1 MRSHKNSCECLLS
14 NLLVN
19 PYGKWFI
26 CGAWAVW
33 VVLLWG
39 ACGGLACNGGSR
51 RWVPTVGPGGV
62 FGGGSHGGIACG
74 CGLRCCDWVLIVVLI
89 GVSHGLLV
97 GVGVVWDVVI
107 VVLIIVAVV
116 VVLGFVGVLPFQ
128 VHRCFDHA
136 GR

>member
-1 MRSHKNSCECLLS
+1 ML
-14 NLLVN
+14 
-19 PYGKWFI
+19 
-26 CGAWAVW
+26 AV
-33 VVLLWG
+33 VVV
-39 ACGGLACNGGSR
+39 AVVVIVVVVVFVVVVVVGGVVFGGVSGMR

-107 VVLIIVAVV
+107 VVLVIVV
-116 VVLGFVGVLPFQ
+116 VVVVVVIIMRLWVRHFVAACVL
-128 VHRCFDHA
+128 
-136 GR
+136 